1 MKRYVLEEEIMQEVS
16 YDLNNPRYQEALRQA
31 IANVQLDDVEL
42 KNSELKLQMEPQ
54 QFIKRRGAVYDRGR
68 KI

>member
-1 MKRYVLEEEIMQEVS
+1 MQEVS

-31 IANVQLDDVEL
+31 RANVQLDEVEQ
-42 KNSELKLQMEPQ
+42 KIREPKLQTEPFQ
-54 QFIKRRGAVYDRGR
+54 RVKKIGAIYDRGR